1 LAAELNRFP
10 SFEYIFLTL
19 TLFMT
24 VTSGDQVVV
33 HYTGKLTDGQ
43 VFDSSAGKD
52 PLQFEMGAGQL
63 IPGFEAAVVNLKIGD
78 STTVEIKAE
87 DAYGVRNPQLM
98 LEVGKEQVPP
108 DMKPEVG
115 QSLQVQTQTGEVA
128 NVTVAEV
135 RESSIILDANHP
147 LAGKDLVFDI
157 ELVAVN
163 P

>member
-1 LAAELNRFP
+1 MA
-10 SFEYIFLTL
+10 
-19 TLFMT
+19 

-33 HYTGKLTDGQ
+33 HYTGKLADGQ
-43 VFDSSAGKD
+43 VFDSSAGKE

-63 IPGFEAAVVNLKIGD
+63 IPGFEAAVVNLNIGD

-87 DAYGVRNPQLM
+87 DAYGARNPQLM

-115 QSLQVQTQTGEVA
+115 QNLQVQTQTGEVA
-128 NVTVAEV
+128 NVMVAEI
-135 RESSIILDANHP
+135 REESIVLDANHP
-147 LAGKDLVFDI
+147 LAGQDLVFDI

-163 P
+163 PEADKAAE